1 MKKSQLSRGSQSPG
15 KVISLFVTIF
25 ILLSYLSPA
34 NSAEE
39 LKEPENLFSFADY
52 LYIKEDYYRAI
63 TEYERLIFFYP
74 DHPLAIKAKLKIAGA
89 YQKGGKWDLA
99 LDHFQKVAESYSDQ
113 EAGKEASFRLGET
126 YCLSGNHRLA
136 ISKFSSFIERYPEDD
151 LTGKAQIMLGWCYL
165 KNRSY
170 ERSIEEFRK
179 VEVDSPFYTT
189 AVGLARNAGDL
200 PSLPHKSPVLAGILS
215 IIPGTGQFYNGR
227 IQDGIIAFVLNG
239 LFIWGAYEAFDNGN
253 NVAGGILLLFESGWY
268 SGNIYGAISGAH
280 KYNRNKTDTYFKSLE
295 EKYDIPYLR

>member
-1 MKKSQLSRGSQSPG
+1 MKKSQLSRGSQSLG

-52 LYIKEDYYRAI
+52 LYAKEDYYRAI

-113 EAGKEASFRLGET
+113 EAGKEASFQLGET
-126 YCLSGNHRLA
+126 YCLKGDYQLA
-136 ISKFSSFIERYPEDD
+136 ISKFSTFIERYPEED
-151 LTGKAQIMLGWCYL
+151 LIEKAQIMLGWCYL
-165 KNRSY
+165 KNKSC
-170 ERSIEEFRK
+170 ERAIEEFRK
-179 VEVDSPFYTT
+179 VEADSPFYTT
-189 AVGLARNAGDL
+189 ATGLARDAGDF
-200 PSLPHKSPVLAGILS
+200 PSLPRKSPALAGVLS
-215 IIPGTGQFYNGR
+215 IILGAGQFYTGR
-227 IQDGIIAFVLNG
+227 IQDGIFAFVLNG

-268 SGNIYGAISGAH
+268 SGNIYGAVSGAH
-280 KYNRNKTDTYFKSLE
+280 KYNRNKADTYFNSLE
-295 EKYDIPYLR
+295 EKYDIPSLR